1 MKDHFNSNKHEVLP
15 LDRQLEHLIKQDFSI
30 VAEALADIYE
40 QRMSFVD
47 TDTKQTHPETMT
59 IIGNVSLSAGYD
71 EDMSDTA
78 YRAIAEGVHFAYT
91 TARVAS
97 PAGILSSY
105 EPYHYQSSDETYY
118 NNMHYDAEK
127 YLQER
132 PAIAALVEA
141 FIGSIDVSL
150 THAELATVAAA
161 LSFMQIE
168 EGERQQYID
177 QQVTDFSAQLD
188 EL

>member
-1 MKDHFNSNKHEVLP
+1 
-15 LDRQLEHLIKQDFSI
+15 
-30 VAEALADIYE
+30 
-40 QRMSFVD
+40 
-47 TDTKQTHPETMT
+47 
-59 IIGNVSLSAGYD
+59 
-71 EDMSDTA
+71 
-78 YRAIAEGVHFAYT
+78 
-91 TARVAS
+91 
-97 PAGILSSY
+97 
-105 EPYHYQSSDETYY
+105 
-118 NNMHYDAEK
+118 